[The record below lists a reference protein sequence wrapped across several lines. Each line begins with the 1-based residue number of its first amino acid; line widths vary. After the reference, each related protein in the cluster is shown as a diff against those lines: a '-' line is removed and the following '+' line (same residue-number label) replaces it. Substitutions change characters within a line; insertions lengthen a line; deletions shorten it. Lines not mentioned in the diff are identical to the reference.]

1 MQPPTGQQYRI
12 AYDRHEAV
20 AVELGAG
27 LREYTVDG
35 RPIIDGYPAAGT
47 ATGSRGLPLLPWP
60 NRLGDGRYQF
70 EGETHQLPINRAG
83 EHTAIHGLTRSIPWR
98 LLELTASR
106 VALATTLFR
115 QPGYPFTLSLRVS
128 YELSA
133 GGLTVETTARNDG
146 ERALPYGAGH
156 HPYLAVTGRP
166 LDEATLVVPATHRLL
181 TDSRGLPTGSV
192 EAVEGTPYDFRRPR
206 SIGDGRL
213 DTCYLGLIRDPDGR
227 ARVRVE
233 ETVLWIDEPYAYL
246 MLFTGDTL
254 PDPAERRRG
263 LAVEPM
269 TCPPDAFRTGTGVIV
284 LPPGGAVTARWGLA
298 ADLTPSSPRR
308 AGR

>member
-12 AYDRHEAV
+12 AHERQEAV

-35 RPIIDGYPAAGT
+35 RHVLDGYPVGGT
-47 ATGSRGLPLLPWP
+47 ASGSRGLPLLPWP

-70 EGETHQLPINRAG
+70 DGETHQAPINRVG
-83 EHTAIHGLTRSIPWR
+83 EHTAIHGLTRWIPWR
-98 LLELTASR
+98 AVEHTASR
-106 VALATTLFR
+106 VALATTLFP
-115 QPGYPFTLSLRVS
+115 QPGYPFTLALRVS
-128 YELSA
+128 YELSS
-133 GGLTVETTARNDG
+133 GGLTVETAARNDG
-146 ERALPYGAGH
+146 ARALPFGAGH
-156 HPYLAVTGRP
+156 HPYLAVPGGA
-166 LDEATLVVPATHRLL
+166 LNEATLVVPATHRLL

-206 SIGDGRL
+206 PIGDVGL
-213 DTCYLGLIRDPDGR
+213 DTCYQGLIRDADGL
-227 ARVRVE
+227 ARVRVDE
-233 ETVLWIDEPYAYL
+233 AVLWIDGRYAYL
-246 MLFTGDTL
+246 QLYTGDTL

-284 LPPGGAVTARWGLA
+284 LPPGASVTARWGLA
-298 ADLTPSSPRR
+298 AGVTPSSPRR